1 MVQASIIYITLAL
14 ALLPSFGTA
23 LLGFVLRPPHI
34 LFVCEH
40 LISFTSSS
48 L

>member
-23 LLGFVLRPPHI
+23 LLGFVLRQTTTH
-34 LFVCEH
+34 
-40 LISFTSSS
+40 SSCM
-48 L
+48 